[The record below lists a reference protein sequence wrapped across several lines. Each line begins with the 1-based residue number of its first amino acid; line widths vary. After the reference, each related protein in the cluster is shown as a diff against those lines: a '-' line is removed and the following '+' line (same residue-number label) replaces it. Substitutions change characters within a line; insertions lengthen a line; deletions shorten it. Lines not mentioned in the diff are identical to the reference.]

1 MRAVRMVS
9 NIKKGTYEEK
19 LKALNLTTLEERR
32 WRGDMIQTWRILS
45 GKDMVEANIWFDLE
59 ADRQREG
66 ATSTRNALG
75 HHAIRPREYRYRER
89 GEFFTNRVVRPYNQ
103 LPNNVKQS
111 TTINDFKNTLDDH
124 RGIPSRSGS
133 RSTVPP
139 VPSRR

>member
-1 MRAVRMVS
+1 
-9 NIKKGTYEEK
+9 
-19 LKALNLTTLEERR
+19 
-32 WRGDMIQTWRILS
+32 
-45 GKDMVEANIWFDLE
+45 MVEANIWFDLE

-66 ATSTRNALG
+66 ATSTRNSFG

-103 LPNNVKQS
+103 LPNSVKQS

-124 RGIPSRSGS
+124 RGIPSRPGS
-133 RSTVPP
+133 RPTVPP